1 MSLLQGDAEPEAT
14 LLRTVEAGG
23 SQNVYACYQCGK
35 CTAACPFSLSPQ
47 RVVRLLQLG
56 QVEEALAHPTTWDC
70 ASCMACAKVCPKG
83 VSPAY
88 LQRSLRTLHLAAE
101 PPSRNGGP
109 PAAGHRPL
117 DTHYRAHAHP
127 LRTRLFAGIERL
139 SRLGSALAPFSN
151 WALKVPGAKLI
162 AHHVL
167 GIHKNRS
174 LPPFVRRTFRQWFG
188 ARTPLGD
195 GHRGTVVLF
204 DDTFMDYNYPSTGIA
219 ATELLERAGFRI
231 ELADKVCCGRPMI
244 SKGLMAEAATQARTN
259 VTRLYEQARHGAYIV
274 GCEPSCL
281 LTLREE
287 YLDLVPSEMKEKAR
301 VVARQALLIDEFL
314 AALSDK
320 GELGL
325 TFGNGAGKPEVLF
338 HGHCHQKAAADAT
351 RSVDLLRLAGY
362 QAEMVDAAC
371 CGMAGA
377 YGYEKEHYQTSREAG
392 ERALFPAIR
401 ARAGAQVAV
410 MGTSCRQQ
418 VEHFTGRRP
427 RHVVELLQ
435 EALSPSPVPGTDVTS
450 NTPSAKSR

>member
-1 MSLLQGDAEPEAT
+1 MSLLLCNSEREET
-14 LLRTVEAGG
+14 LLRTVEAGS

-35 CTAACPFSLSPQ
+35 CTAACPFSLAPQ

-56 QVEEALAHPTTWDC
+56 QVEEALGHPTTWDC
-70 ASCMACAKVCPKG
+70 ASCLVCAKVCPKG
-83 VSPAY
+83 VSPAS
-88 LQRSLRTLHLAAE
+88 LQRSLRTLHLSAE
-101 PPSRNGGP
+101 HGSQNGGP
-109 PAAGHRPL
+109 PAAGHRAL

-127 LRTRLFAGIERL
+127 MRTRIFAGIEWL
-139 SRLGSALAPFSN
+139 SRIGSALAPVSN
-151 WALKVPGAKLI
+151 WALKVPGSKLF

-174 LPPFVRRTFRQWFG
+174 LPAFVHQTFRQWFH
-188 ARTPLGD
+188 AHTPLGD

-219 ATELLERAGFRI
+219 ATELLERSGFRI

-244 SKGLMAEAATQARTN
+244 SKGLMAEASVQARTN

-287 YLDLVPSEMKEKAR
+287 YLDLVPAEMKEKAR
-301 VVARQALLIDEFL
+301 VVAGQALLIDEFL
-314 AALSDK
+314 AALSDR

-325 TFGNGAGKPEVLF
+325 TFQQGNGKPEVLY

-351 RSVDLLRLAGY
+351 RSVELLRLAGY

-377 YGYEKEHYQTSREAG
+377 YGYEKEHYQASREAG

-401 ARAGAQVAV
+401 ARAGAQIAV

-435 EALSPSPVPGTDVTS
+435 EALAPSPAKGADA
-450 NTPSAKSR
+450 TPETPAAKSR

>member
-1 MSLLQGDAEPEAT
+1 MSLLLCDAEREET
-14 LLRTVEAGG
+14 LLRAVEAGS

-56 QVEEALAHPTTWDC
+56 QVEEALGHPTTWDC
-70 ASCMACAKVCPKG
+70 SSCLACAKVCPKG

-88 LQRSLRTLHLAAE
+88 LQRSLRTLHLSAE
-101 PPSRNGGP
+101 PGRQNGGP

-117 DTHYRAHAHP
+117 DTHFRAHAHP
-127 LRTRLFAGIERL
+127 LRARLFASIERL
-139 SRLGSALAPFSN
+139 SRLGSALAPVSN
-151 WALKVPGAKLI
+151 WALTVPGSKLI

-174 LPPFVRRTFRQWFG
+174 LPPFVRQTFRQWFG
-188 ARTPLGD
+188 ARAALGD
-195 GHRGTVVLF
+195 GRRGTVVLF
-204 DDTFMDYNYPSTGIA
+204 DDTFMNYNYPSTGMA

-287 YLDLVPSEMKEKAR
+287 YLELVPSTMKDKAR
-301 VVARQALLIDEFL
+301 VVAGQTLLIDEFL
-314 AALSDK
+314 AALSDR

-325 TFGNGAGKPEVLF
+325 TFEDGDGKPEVLF

-351 RSVDLLRLAGY
+351 RSVQLLRLAGY

-377 YGYEKEHYQTSREAG
+377 YGYEKEHYQASREAG

-435 EALSPSPVPGTDVTS
+435 AALAPSRAPGADATSDSPG
-450 NTPSAKSR
+450 ARAR